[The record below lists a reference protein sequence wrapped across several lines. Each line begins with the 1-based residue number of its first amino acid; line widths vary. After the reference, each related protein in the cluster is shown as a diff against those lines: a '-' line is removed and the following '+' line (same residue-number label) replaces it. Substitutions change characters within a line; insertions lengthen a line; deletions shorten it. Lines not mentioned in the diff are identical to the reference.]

1 MSSMFCSL
9 EEAFSGPE
17 APVKEKDKKKR
28 RHAMEQTSA
37 VAAAAAASTTTGS
50 PSLLAPP
57 QPNIPPPMGA
67 PPAAITP
74 AGGRLQATDNDAG
87 FPLPGESA
95 DGEEWTKAFTL
106 EPSMHAASTL
116 APPPWSVQGAPT
128 LWREA
133 AAAFPATAVHPPSQ
147 IQAAPMNMDFTQR
160 LDRLTKQLD
169 ALTGG
174 SNSMNGTAELFL
186 FVAVGL
192 ILLLAIDTLL
202 RFAVHLVGGTAAAM
216 EKVTGKSKVMMG
228 GRRFMRRM
236 FR

>member
-37 VAAAAAASTTTGS
+37 AASASTTTGS
-50 PSLLAPP
+50 PSPP
-57 QPNIPPPMGA
+57 SQPNIPPPMGA

-95 DGEEWTKAFTL
+95 DGEAWTKAFTL

-133 AAAFPATAVHPPSQ
+133 AAAFPAFPATAVHPPSQ

-202 RFAVHLVGGTAAAM
+202 RFAVHLVGGAATG
-216 EKVTGKSKVMMG
+216 TGKSKVMMG
-228 GRRFMRRM
+228 GRRFLRRM

>member
-1 MSSMFCSL
+1 
-9 EEAFSGPE
+9 
-17 APVKEKDKKKR
+17 
-28 RHAMEQTSA
+28 MEQTSA

-50 PSLLAPP
+50 PSLLAPQ

-87 FPLPGESA
+87 FPLTGESA
-95 DGEEWTKAFTL
+95 DGEAWTKAFTL

-133 AAAFPATAVHPPSQ
+133 AAFPAFPATAVHPPSQ

-192 ILLLAIDTLL
+192 ILLLAIDTLM
-202 RFAVHLVGGTAAAM
+202 RFAVHLVGGTAAM
-216 EKVTGKSKVMMG
+216 EKVTGIS
-228 GRRFMRRM
+228 
-236 FR
+236 